1 MSNQAVDQELE
12 TLRGDLS
19 TLRSDVKKLTEDL
32 ARAAQTGAAVA
43 SEEAQA
49 EMRRLRADL
58 VVVGPEQPLV
68 EGLVDRLQAAGIMAF
83 GPHAAAARLEGSKRF
98 SKEFMERHGV
108 PTAAAA
114 TSWSISAWLRRRIT
128 QAAPPR

>member
-32 ARAAQTGAAVA
+32 SRAAQTGATVA

-58 VVVGPEQPLV
+58 DDLYHRAMSKGQASLESVEEHVERNPLTSLAV
-68 EGLVDRLQAAGIMAF
+68 AF
-83 GPHAAAARLEGSKRF
+83 GVGLLLGKLLDRS
-98 SKEFMERHGV
+98 
-108 PTAAAA
+108 
-114 TSWSISAWLRRRIT
+114 
-128 QAAPPR
+128 